1 MLLIYTF
8 LIVIVGVGLSFY
20 VGLNYQRKKDAM
32 HKKDLYKD
40 TSKKINDIDEETKE
54 KINKKLDELNKNIG
68 INFEL
73 TRKAYDSLMDKY
85 ITNLENEINES
96 FKIIEYKKKN
106 IDASI
111 DVEVEKRKQ
120 IIIDSLD
127 NKIIEILN
135 SYLKN
140 CLEGGINIDNQE
152 DYILDNLNQN
162 KSLIVEEIKNA

>member
-1 MLLIYTF
+1 
-8 LIVIVGVGLSFY
+8 
-20 VGLNYQRKKDAM
+20 M

-73 TRKAYDSLMDKY
+73 SRKAYDSLMDKY

>member
-73 TRKAYDSLMDKY
+73 SRKAYDSLMDKY